1 MYIYIALI
9 FVTRV
14 VEESKIIV
22 TIKLKKSRVAN
33 TAKYDLWSQYFS
45 WYFFLGK
52 WN

>member
-22 TIKLKKSRVAN
+22 TIKLKKSKVAN
-33 TAKYDLWSQYFS
+33 TAKYDL
-45 WYFFLGK
+45 
-52 WN
+52 